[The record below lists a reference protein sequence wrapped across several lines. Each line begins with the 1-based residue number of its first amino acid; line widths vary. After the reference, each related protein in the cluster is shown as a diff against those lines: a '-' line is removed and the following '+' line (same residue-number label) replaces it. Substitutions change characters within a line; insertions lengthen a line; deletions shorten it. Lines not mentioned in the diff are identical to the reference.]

1 MKKTMNKIM
10 TILIIAVGVSSVA
23 FGQTKMAKNGDNSAQ
38 AQIVALEKA
47 SWQEWKNKNSAWFQT
62 NLTED
67 FLSVHNDGVT
77 DKAQTVKS
85 IAADC
90 EVKSFSLDNF
100 KFVMLDKNAALLNYA
115 AMQDAVCSGKTIPSK
130 VLESVVYVKRGGK
143 WLQALYTEIPA
154 AQ

>member
-1 MKKTMNKIM
+1 MKKIM
-10 TILIIAVGVSSVA
+10 MILMIAIGVSTVVFA
-23 FGQTKMAKNGDNSAQ
+23 QNKMAKDKNNSVETQ
-38 AQIVALEKA
+38 VIALEKA

-62 NLTED
+62 NLSED

-77 DKAQTVKS
+77 NKAQIVKS

-90 EVKSFSLDNF
+90 EVKSFSFDNF
-100 KFVMLDKNAALLNYA
+100 KFVMLTKDSAMMTYT
-115 AMQDAVCSGKTIPSK
+115 AMQDAVCNGKTIPAN
-130 VLESVVYVKRGGK
+130 VFESVVYVKRGGK

>member
-1 MKKTMNKIM
+1 MKKIMMILMITMGI
-10 TILIIAVGVSSVA
+10 SSVA
-23 FGQTKMAKNGDNSAQ
+23 FGQTKTSKDPKVEAR
-38 AQIVALEKA
+38 IIALEKA
-47 SWQEWKNKNSAWFQT
+47 SWQEWKNKNSTWFQT

-100 KFVMLDKNAALLNYA
+100 KFVMLDKNATLLNYA
-115 AMQDAVCSGKTIPSK
+115 AMQDAVCSGKAIPAN
-130 VLESVVYVKRGGK
+130 VRVSVAYVRRGGK
-143 WLQALYTEIPA
+143 WLQALYTEIPV